1 MALCQGATSDEVPA
15 VQSLYFLVRFNGKYT
30 ALCIYKQFG
39 TCSGNGQ
46 TGFTYSS
53 EPTGHGLSFVIA
65 CVQDMCIVIWGSCQD
80 KETQTPPLSMLLKTL
95 AQKEVGVWFG
105 HIVFCMCSSVAK
117 CLWSLEVPVEPK
129 KDDVLKDCLTP
140 ISCFC

>member
-65 CVQDMCIVIWGSCQD
+65 CVQDMCIVIWGSCQED
-80 KETQTPPLSMLLKTL
+80 PCSERGRCLVWTHSLLHVFQCGKMSVVFGGASG
-95 AQKEVGVWFG
+95 AQKR
-105 HIVFCMCSSVAK
+105 
-117 CLWSLEVPVEPK
+117 
-129 KDDVLKDCLTP
+129 
-140 ISCFC
+140 